1 MSVIL
6 NNPGSVIPGFRMVDG
21 QDMQR
26 IITRLTEY
34 GVSIPVAV
42 NQAVPILQVGNAGG
56 SANAVVAITK
66 TAVCAL
72 TLAAPII
79 NDQELVVFSTTGYA
93 HTLTATGL
101 LATGTAAVNVATFA
115 AYAGAS
121 LSLRSYNGL
130 WVLQTGA
137 AGITFS

>member
-1 MSVIL
+1 
-6 NNPGSVIPGFRMVDG
+6 MVDG
-21 QDMQR
+21 LDMQR
-26 IITRLTEY
+26 IVNRLTEY
-34 GVSIPVAV
+34 GVSVPVTV

-56 SANAVVAITK
+56 NPNAVIAITK
-66 TAVCAL
+66 TSACAL

-79 NDQELVVFSTTGYA
+79 NDQELIVFSATNYA

-101 LATGTAAVNVATFA
+101 LATASAAVNVATFA
-115 AYAGAS
+115 AFAGAS

-130 WVLQTGA
+130 WILQTGA

>member
-6 NNPGSVIPGFRMVDG
+6 NNPGSIIPGFRMVDG

-42 NQAVPILQVGNAGG
+42 NQAVPILQVGQTFT
-56 SANAVVAITK
+56 SANAWVAITK
-66 TAVCAL
+66 TSACAL

-79 NDQELVVFSTTGYA
+79 NDQELAIFSCTGYA
-93 HTLTATGL
+93 HTLTTAGL
-101 LATGTAAVNVATFA
+101 LATASAAVNTATFA
-115 AYAGAS
+115 AFAGAS

-130 WVLQTGA
+130 WILQTGA